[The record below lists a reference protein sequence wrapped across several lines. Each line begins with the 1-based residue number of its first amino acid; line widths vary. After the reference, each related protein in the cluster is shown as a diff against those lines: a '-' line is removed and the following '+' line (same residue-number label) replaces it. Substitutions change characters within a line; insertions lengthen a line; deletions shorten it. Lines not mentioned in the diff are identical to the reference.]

1 MYSKIL
7 KKSKKEIEAPEA
19 KPMHIGKKA
28 AEHVMDS
35 MEPESEDEME
45 MPSKKGMMPE
55 AKIEIELILNS
66 AKKKK

>member
-1 MYSKIL
+1 
-7 KKSKKEIEAPEA
+7 
-19 KPMHIGKKA
+19 MHIGKKA
-28 AEHVMDS
+28 AEHAMDS

-66 AKKKK
+66 AKKKGK